1 MSDKPSFGKKFLLTA
16 IRNNPVLFQCAGL
29 CPVIAGTATL
39 KDSLFIAAVL
49 SIDLI
54 ISAFLASA
62 LMKRIPRYIRIAV
75 YLVLGLA
82 IVYPILWFIENRTLL
97 EITLGIRII
106 IPLIA
111 VNSLTAMHCETYSV
125 KHHVG
130 DSSITAVCAALGA
143 SGVIVI
149 CGILREII
157 GKGSIGGYSLEM
169 DTTLE
174 TMSMPFGCLI
184 LLGFLA
190 ALLKS
195 FQRAPSRYV
204 SDNTDSPLQPEEI
217 ALDIEHEEPPESV
230 DLVIADYEEID
241 SILSSTD
248 EFLKSLTSSSDE
260 WGGDPE

>member
-1 MSDKPSFGKKFLLTA
+1 MPDKPSFSKKFLLTA

-29 CPVIAGTATL
+29 CPVIAGTSTL

-49 SIDLI
+49 SIDLVL
-54 ISAFLASA
+54 SAIVASA
-62 LMKRIPRYIRIAV
+62 LLKKIPRYIRIAV

-82 IVYPILWFIENRTLL
+82 IVYPILWFIENRTLV

-106 IPLIA
+106 IPIIA

-125 KHHVG
+125 KHPAG
-130 DSSITAVCAALGA
+130 DSFITSLCATLGA

-157 GKGSIGGYSLEM
+157 GKGSIGGYSLDM
-169 DTTLE
+169 NTTLE

-184 LLGFLA
+184 VLGFLA

-195 FQRAPSRYV
+195 FRRTPVRYN
-204 SDNTDSPLQPEEI
+204 SDNTDNPLQPEEI

-248 EFLKSLTSSSDE
+248 EFLKSLTSSSEE
-260 WGGDPE
+260 WGGDRE

>member
-1 MSDKPSFGKKFLLTA
+1 MNENASFGKRMLNTA
-16 IRNNPVLFQCAGL
+16 FKNNPVLFQCAGL
-29 CPVIAGTATL
+29 CPVIAGTSTL
-39 KDSLFIAAVL
+39 KDSLFISAVL

-54 ISAFLASA
+54 LSAIIASA
-62 LMKRIPRYIRIAV
+62 LLKKIPRYIRIAV

-82 IVYPILWFIENRTLL
+82 IIYPVLWFIENKTLV

-125 KHHVG
+125 KHKTG
-130 DSSITAVCAALGA
+130 DSLVSSVCTAIGA
-143 SGVIVI
+143 SAVIII

-157 GKGSIGGYSLEM
+157 GKGSIAGYPLEIK
-169 DTTLE
+169 TTLV

-184 LLGFLA
+184 VLGFMA
-190 ALLKS
+190 AVLKAL
-195 FQRAPSRYV
+195 QRSPGRYE
-204 SDNTDSPLQPEEI
+204 SSGDDSPLHPEEI
-217 ALDIEHEEPPESV
+217 ALDIEQEEAPESV

-248 EFLKSLTSSSDE
+248 VFLKSLTGPSGES
-260 WGGDPE
+260 GGDDE